1 MAEPTRVTLATATP
15 GGGFPFFG
23 DNAAAVINET
33 DKSLN
38 VETQN
43 TKGSTEN
50 IGLLERRQDRHRAGR
65 RRAGLRGVLRHRPAE
80 DHGARSSRRSIPT
93 PACSR
98 CAATARR
105 KSLRDL
111 IGKPIAWGTRAS
123 GLTLL
128 GRYVTDGLGLDREK
142 DFQPHYLEKAGDGP
156 LMVADG
162 RVAALWGGGIG
173 WPGFTAVMQAG
184 GRFIGLTADEVAKV
198 SAKHNFLKPI
208 TVPAGA
214 YPGQK
219 EPVNS
224 VGSWSYILA
233 RTDLP
238 DDVAYRLAK
247 ALHDGH
253 AALVKRLD
261 QASETT
267 PQSTANAAPS
277 ADADSSRRAEISA
290 RSRRAEVTASAFLN
304 VLRDVIAD
312 VSERFR
318 RGPDLLRLPRRCA
331 LPCRSIASATGWR
344 SCCLVCANA
353 ARRQRRQ
360 SSRPQRRRDRAAPAA
375 SASSS
380 TMRRASATSGG

>member
-1 MAEPTRVTLATATP
+1 MAEQTRVILSTATP

-33 DKSLN
+33 DPSLN
-38 VETQN
+38 VVTQN
-43 TKGSTEN
+43 TKGSAEN
-50 IGLLERRQDRHRAGR
+50 IGLLNDRKTDIALVAGEP
-65 RRAGLRGVLRHRPAE
+65 AYEAFQAIGQLKTTALVIQAIYSNPGMFVVRGDSPA
-80 DHGARSSRRSIPT
+80 
-93 PACSR
+93 
-98 CAATARR
+98 

-111 IGKPIAWGTRAS
+111 VGKPIAWGTRAS

-142 DFQPHYLEKAGDGP
+142 DFEPHYLDKAGDGP
-156 LMVADG
+156 LMVGDG

-184 GRFIGLTADEVAKV
+184 GRFVGLTAEEVAKV

-233 RTDLP
+233 RADLP

-267 PQSTANAAPS
+267 PESTANAAPS
-277 ADADSSRRAEISA
+277 PGHIHPGVQRYLR
-290 RSRRAEVTASAFLN
+290 EVG
-304 VLRDVIAD
+304 VLR
-312 VSERFR
+312 
-318 RGPDLLRLPRRCA
+318 
-331 LPCRSIASATGWR
+331 
-344 SCCLVCANA
+344 
-353 ARRQRRQ
+353 
-360 SSRPQRRRDRAAPAA
+360 
-375 SASSS
+375 
-380 TMRRASATSGG
+380 

>member
-1 MAEPTRVTLATATP
+1 MADPTRVTLATATP

-33 DKSLN
+33 DKSLT
-38 VETQN
+38 VETKN
-43 TKGSTEN
+43 TKGSAEN
-50 IGLLERRQDRHRAGR
+50 IGLLEAGTMDIALVAGEPAYEAFAGIGRAPTKLKIIQAIYSNPGMFAVRGDSPAKTLARPDRQADRLGHQ
-65 RRAGLRGVLRHRPAE
+65 
-80 DHGARSSRRSIPT
+80 
-93 PACSR
+93 
-98 CAATARR
+98 
-105 KSLRDL
+105 
-111 IGKPIAWGTRAS
+111 AS

-247 ALHDGH
+247 ALHNGH

-261 QASETT
+261 QA
-267 PQSTANAAPS
+267 QRDHAAEHRQRG
-277 ADADSSRRAEISA
+277 AERRA
-290 RSRRAEVTASAFLN
+290 RSIPA
-304 VLRDVIAD
+304 
-312 VSERFR
+312 
-318 RGPDLLRLPRRCA
+318 
-331 LPCRSIASATGWR
+331 CRSICARSA
-344 SCCLVCANA
+344 C
-353 ARRQRRQ
+353 
-360 SSRPQRRRDRAAPAA
+360 
-375 SASSS
+375 
-380 TMRRASATSGG
+380 

>member
-33 DKSLN
+33 DKSLHL
-38 VETQN
+38 VTRN

-50 IGLLERRQDRHRAGR
+50 IGLLNEGKVDIALVAGEP
-65 RRAGLRGVLRHRPAE
+65 AYEAFQAIGQPKTTALIIQAIYSNPGMFAVRGDSPA
-80 DHGARSSRRSIPT
+80 
-93 PACSR
+93 
-98 CAATARR
+98 

-142 DFQPHYLEKAGDGP
+142 DFEPHYLEKAGDGP

-184 GRFIGLTADEVAKV
+184 GRFVGLNADEVAKI

-238 DDVAYRLAK
+238 DDTAYRLAK

-261 QASETT
+261 QASEST

-277 ADADSSRRAEISA
+277 AEQIHPGVQKYLR
-290 RSRRAEVTASAFLN
+290 EVGA
-304 VLRDVIAD
+304 LR
-312 VSERFR
+312 
-318 RGPDLLRLPRRCA
+318 
-331 LPCRSIASATGWR
+331 
-344 SCCLVCANA
+344 
-353 ARRQRRQ
+353 
-360 SSRPQRRRDRAAPAA
+360 
-375 SASSS
+375 
-380 TMRRASATSGG
+380 